1 MEILSAMVQELHRS
15 YLDTILFP
23 FSCISILPLCKPHKT
38 ISLKRFQEKKM
49 MLDILVIHDTVK
61 KIEYP
66 KDLNHRMQAMSK
78 NLQLY

>member
-1 MEILSAMVQELHRS
+1 LQTAQNHIPEK
-15 YLDTILFP
+15 
-23 FSCISILPLCKPHKT
+23 ISG
-38 ISLKRFQEKKM
+38 KKM